1 MTDKTRQQW
10 SLALSLTGLLCW
22 AVLFLA
28 GTDLWHD
35 FGRPN
40 FRKPDGSL
48 IVDARAYIYAFY
60 LLFAVLAVQLVLA
73 ALARR
78 NRTVAGS

>member
-1 MTDKTRQQW
+1 M
-10 SLALSLTGLLCW
+10 
-22 AVLFLA
+22 A

-40 FRKPDGSL
+40 FRTPDGSL
-48 IVDARAYIYAFY
+48 SVDARAYIYAFY
-60 LLFAVLAVQLVLA
+60 LLFAVLAVQLLLT

-78 NRTVAGS
+78 NRTVAGL